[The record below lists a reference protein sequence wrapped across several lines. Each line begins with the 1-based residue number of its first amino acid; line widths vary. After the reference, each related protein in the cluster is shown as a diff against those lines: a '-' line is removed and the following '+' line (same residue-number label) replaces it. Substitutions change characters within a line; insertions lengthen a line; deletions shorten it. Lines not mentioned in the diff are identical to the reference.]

1 MKEDGTKADPVSH
14 LWVLHQVR
22 ETDQMVDLEQD
33 EALVDDLDDVLES
46 ALEGHQLASRDN
58 HGDGGAHETEQR
70 EVVVVLEEDAREAKE
85 QFARLDHQ
93 IEPEEVGL

>member
-1 MKEDGTKADPVSH
+1 LKEDGTKADPVSH
-14 LWVLHQVR
+14 LWVLYQVR
-22 ETDQMVDLEQD
+22 ETDQVVDLEQD
-33 EALVDDLDDVLES
+33 EALVDDLDDVLEL

-58 HGDGGAHETEQR
+58 HGDRGAHETEQR